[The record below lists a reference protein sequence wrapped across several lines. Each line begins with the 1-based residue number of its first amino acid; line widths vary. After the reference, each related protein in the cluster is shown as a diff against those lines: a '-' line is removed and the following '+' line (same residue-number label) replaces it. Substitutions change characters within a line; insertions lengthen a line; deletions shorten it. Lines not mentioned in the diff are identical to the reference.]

1 MKIIKYVK
9 LDSVDGIPE
18 TEVKARHGKADPVL
32 IDVEITKQMSGGVMV
47 YTGLTSVVDLNVT
60 GVLEVLNTADAET
73 VLEQLKEDKL
83 TKLNAAYNE
92 VILTLGK
99 EYPEQESASW
109 PIQRDE
115 YLKLRAGSTDTP
127 WIDAAA
133 ANTGVTREV
142 FADFIE
148 ANAKKFAKAHGC
160 YTGQRHAQ
168 RDFIINSTLSDIVE
182 LVNSRPAFSLPEE
195 VTV

>member
-18 TEVKARHGKADPVL
+18 TEVKARHGKVDPVL
-32 IDVEITKQMSGGVMV
+32 IDVEIAKQISGGVMV

-60 GVLEVLNTADAET
+60 GVLEVLNAADAET

-99 EYPEQESASW
+99 GYPEQESASW

-115 YLKLRAGSTDTP
+115 YLKLRAGNTDTP

-142 FADFIE
+142 FADYIE

-168 RDFIINSTLSDIVE
+168 RDFIINSTLSDIAE
-182 LVNSRPAFSLPEE
+182 LVNSRPAFSLSEE
-195 VTV
+195 VAV